1 MPKIAQQRLEAMLW
15 GAANVLRN
23 RTAGQ
28 DYKGYIL
35 SLLFYKRLCDQWD
48 YEAAA
53 VIKEKE
59 AERGKPFTDAQKK
72 ALLAQGVHRFTIPDG
87 CHWQDVLANA
97 SEIGAALDTAMQGIA
112 QTNRDLLGVF
122 TVSWNQ
128 PAPDGQGKLI
138 ANEVTHELVQ
148 TFNEVPLSNADVSP
162 DMLGRAY
169 EYLIKQFADDAGA
182 KAGEFFTPPEVVG
195 CLVRIVQPEP
205 DETVYDPTC
214 GSGGMLVHAHDFLK
228 EQGERSSLMVRY
240 YAQEMVWSTYAIA
253 KINMILHG
261 MEADIRG
268 GKSTITDPQH
278 LNSDGSIR
286 KFNVV
291 LANFPFSD
299 EMWWL
304 SEDARA
310 AEESR
315 KAQEKRGGKNGAGFK
330 KSKRASRDD
339 FKDRFNRF
347 TFGTPPGGYGDYAF
361 IQHIVASLLDGGRAG
376 VVCPQGV
383 LFRGQPE
390 IEEETGEF
398 DDDGIPII
406 KRRKAD
412 DEYLIRKGLLDAG
425 LIDAVIA
432 LPLNVFYGAGLPACL
447 LILSKDRPEE
457 RKAKA
462 LLVYAARHY
471 RELSNKNQLRP
482 QDVMRILT
490 HYHAYGDATKV
501 AALVDQHGKRLRCV
515 IDTEE
520 AEEIARI
527 TAEFETEATKLAA
540 LDRDLAEAKAALAK
554 AREDKAAKG
563 AIAKL
568 EAAVGRIEKA
578 VQKPKATLAQRDEQI
593 AERRKRAEEDRQAI
607 RVVGQELI
615 AMYSD
620 PAEQAKHA
628 RVVDVTEIKEN
639 EYNLNIPR
647 YVDTFEPEVPID
659 VNATLTALREAESAG
674 QRAVEDLRQLLK
686 DVGYAT

>member
-1 MPKIAQQRLEAMLW
+1 MPKITQQRLEAMLW

-48 YEAAA
+48 YEAEA

-87 CHWQDVLANA
+87 CHWRDVLARA
-97 SEIGAALDTAMQGIA
+97 SEIGAALDSAMQGIA
-112 QTNRDLLGVF
+112 QANRDLIGVF

-182 KAGEFFTPPEVVG
+182 KAGEFFTPPEVVD
-195 CLVRIVQPEP
+195 CLVRIVDPQP

-214 GSGGMLVHAHDFLK
+214 GSGGMLVHAHDFLN
-228 EQGERSSLMVRY
+228 EQGGKSSLMVRY

-286 KFNVV
+286 KFNVI
-291 LANFPFSD
+291 LANFPFSQ
-299 EMWWL
+299 ELWWL
-304 SEDARA
+304 SEEARA

-315 KAQEKRGGKNGAGFK
+315 KAQEKKGGKQAGARNSK
-330 KSKRASRDD
+330 KVSRDD
-339 FKDRFNRF
+339 FKDRFDRF
-347 TFGTPPGGYGDYAF
+347 AFGVPPASYGDYAF
-361 IQHIVASLLDGGRAG
+361 IQHIAASLLEGGRAG
-376 VVCPQGV
+376 IVCPQGV

-390 IEEETGEF
+390 VEEETGELA
-398 DDDGIPII
+398 DDGNPII

-412 DEYLIRKGLLDAG
+412 DEYLIRKGLLDARF
-425 LIDAVIA
+425 IDAVIA
-432 LPLNVFYGAGLPACL
+432 LPLNVFYGAGVPACL
-447 LILSKDRPEE
+447 LILSKERHEE
-457 RKAKA
+457 RRSKV
-462 LLVYAARHY
+462 LSVYAARHY

-482 QDVMRILT
+482 QDVMRILV
-490 HYHAYGDATKV
+490 HYHAYGDAKRA
-501 AALVDQHGKRLRCV
+501 AALVEHHGERLRAV
-515 IDTEE
+515 IDKEE
-520 AEEIARI
+520 AEEIGRI
-527 TAEFETEATKLAA
+527 SAEFDADAAKLSALERDLTEAQAA
-540 LDRDLAEAKAALAK
+540 LAEAK
-554 AREDKAAKG
+554 KG
-563 AIAKL
+563 KTTKGEMSKL
-568 EAAVGRIEKA
+568 EAAVAKIEKA
-578 VQKPKATLAQRDEQI
+578 MQKPRSKVGQRDEQI
-593 AERRKRAEEDRQAI
+593 AERRRLAEEYRQAI
-607 RVVGQELI
+607 HTVGQELI
-615 AMYSD
+615 SMYAD
-620 PAEQAKHA
+620 PAELAKHA
-628 RVVDVTEIKEN
+628 RVVDFSEIEEN

-647 YVDTFEPEVPID
+647 YVDTFEPDQPVDVRAALID
-659 VNATLTALREAESAG
+659 LDDAEEARRAADKSLRSLLAESG
-674 QRAVEDLRQLLK
+674 H
-686 DVGYAT
+686 GN